1 MGRRTDA
8 RLKRVNWGHYH
19 SSIFGSTEM
28 IDPAVVLQ
36 AALPPE
42 RLRYNIQEEMALAP
56 GLWPAWP
63 SCWWDSSIT
72 RTLSGAKAS
81 VMAEKHSKSGKLKYA
96 IDPHGPSIG
105 RAAQWHWYVYEPGRP
120 GVLATGV
127 AKGARRNAELEG
139 QAAIH
144 RLERE
149 RERKKSKRKVQRRGS
164 KAS

>member
-1 MGRRTDA
+1 MRWRSKRLFPRNASDTIYRRKW
-8 RLKRVNWGHYH
+8 L
-19 SSIFGSTEM
+19 S
-28 IDPAVVLQ
+28 P
-36 AALPPE
+36 
-42 RLRYNIQEEMALAP
+42 P

-127 AKGARRNAELEG
+127 AKGARRNAELG
-139 QAAIH
+139 S
-144 RLERE
+144 RLIKSTIQER
-149 RERKKSKRKVQRRGS
+149 RRGRQRPGNFARACRS
-164 KAS
+164 GLRRA

>member
-1 MGRRTDA
+1 VRAAVQLGGERGIDHSGGAPSGSSPGTPSIQYYRRKW
-8 RLKRVNWGHYH
+8 L
-19 SSIFGSTEM
+19 S
-28 IDPAVVLQ
+28 P
-36 AALPPE
+36 
-42 RLRYNIQEEMALAP
+42 P

>member
-1 MGRRTDA
+1 
-8 RLKRVNWGHYH
+8 
-19 SSIFGSTEM
+19 
-28 IDPAVVLQ
+28 
-36 AALPPE
+36 
-42 RLRYNIQEEMALAP
+42 
-56 GLWPAWP
+56 
-63 SCWWDSSIT
+63 
-72 RTLSGAKAS
+72 
-81 VMAEKHSKSGKLKYA
+81 MAEKHSKSGKLKYA

-105 RAAQWHWYVYEPGRP
+105 RAAQWHWYVYEQGRP

>member
-56 GLWPAWP
+56 RPVAGMALMLVGFIDHPDAFR
-63 SCWWDSSIT
+63 SESFGHG
-72 RTLSGAKAS
+72 RKTLEIWKA
-81 VMAEKHSKSGKLKYA
+81 
-96 IDPHGPSIG
+96 
-105 RAAQWHWYVYEPGRP
+105 
-120 GVLATGV
+120 
-127 AKGARRNAELEG
+127 
-139 QAAIH
+139 
-144 RLERE
+144 
-149 RERKKSKRKVQRRGS
+149 
-164 KAS
+164 

>member
-1 MGRRTDA
+1 
-8 RLKRVNWGHYH
+8 
-19 SSIFGSTEM
+19 
-28 IDPAVVLQ
+28 
-36 AALPPE
+36 
-42 RLRYNIQEEMALAP
+42 MALAP
-56 GLWPAWP
+56 GLWPAWH

-149 RERKKSKRKVQRRGS
+149 RDRKKSKRKMQRRGS